1 MRSELTQASTGRTN
15 MSWRA
20 NVRLNGKIAIVTGA
34 ASGIGL
40 AVANR
45 FAAEGAKVVIGDRNT
60 DGVQEAAQAIGP
72 AASALALD
80 VADEGSCQAI
90 IDHAVGQHGGLDIL
104 CNIAGVLDFGR
115 FSDLDRGRWDR
126 VMAVNLTGVYHMC
139 RAAMPHLIERRGN
152 IVNMASAAGL
162 VGVPYNSAYTASKH
176 GVVGL
181 TRALALEFSKE
192 GVRVNAVCPGG
203 VDTPMLHQTPPENID
218 WQMVMRSA
226 SWLDGGAMATPDDI
240 ADAVTFLAS
249 SEARRVTGVAFS
261 VDGGQTAG

>member
-1 MRSELTQASTGRTN
+1 
-15 MSWRA
+15 
-20 NVRLNGKIAIVTGA
+20 VTGA

-40 AVANR
+40 AVAKR
-45 FAAEGAKVVIGDRNT
+45 FAAEGAQIVIGDRNA
-60 DGVQEAAQAIGP
+60 DGLRDAVQAIGSS
-72 AASALALD
+72 ASALALD
-80 VADEGSCQAI
+80 VADEDSCQAI

-115 FSDLDRGRWDR
+115 FAEVDRTRWDR
-126 VMAVNLTGVYHMC
+126 VISVNLTGVYQMC

-181 TRALALEFSKE
+181 TKALALEFSKE

-203 VDTPMLHQTPPENID
+203 VDTPMLHQSPPDNID

-226 SWLDGGAMATPDDI
+226 SWLDSGAMATPDDI

-249 SEARRVTGVAFS
+249 QEARRITGAAFT

>member
-1 MRSELTQASTGRTN
+1 MRLDGRT
-15 MSWRA
+15 A
-20 NVRLNGKIAIVTGA
+20 VVTGA
-34 ASGIGL
+34 ASGIGR
-40 AVANR
+40 AVAQR
-45 FAAEGAKVVIGDRNT
+45 LAAEGAQVVIGDRNAQGLAET
-60 DGVQEAAQAIGP
+60 AELIGTAATTAT
-72 AASALALD
+72 LD
-80 VADEGSCQAI
+80 VAVEASCGAI
-90 IDHAVGQHGGLDIL
+90 IDRAVTLHGGLDIL

-115 FSDLDRGRWDR
+115 FADVDRTRWDR
-126 VMAVNLTGVYHMC
+126 VISVNLTGVYHMC

-162 VGVPYNSAYTASKH
+162 VGVPYNSVYTASKH

-181 TRALALEFSKE
+181 TKALALEFSKE

-203 VDTPMLHQTPPENID
+203 VDTPMLHQSPPENID

-226 SWLDGGAMATPDDI
+226 SWLDSGAMATPDDI

-249 SEARRVTGVAFS
+249 SEARRITGACFT

>member
-1 MRSELTQASTGRTN
+1 MRLD
-15 MSWRA
+15 
-20 NVRLNGKIAIVTGA
+20 GKIAVVTGA

-40 AVANR
+40 AVAR
-45 FAAEGAKVVIGDRNT
+45 RLAADGAKVVIGDRNAQ
-60 DGVQEAAQAIGP
+60 GVEDAAQAIGP
-72 AASALALD
+72 AATALALD
-80 VADEGSCQAI
+80 VADEASCKAI
-90 IDHAVGQHGGLDIL
+90 IDRAVTLRGGLDIL

-115 FSDLDRGRWDR
+115 FEDVDRTRWDR
-126 VMAVNLTGVYHMC
+126 VISVNLTGVYQMC
-139 RAAMPHLIERRGN
+139 RAAMPHLVARRGN
-152 IVNMASAAGL
+152 VVNMASAAGL

-203 VDTPMLHQTPPENID
+203 VDTPMLHQTPPDNID

-226 SWLDGGAMATPDDI
+226 SWLDSGAMATTDDI
-240 ADAVTFLAS
+240 ADTVAFLAS
-249 SEARRVTGVAFS
+249 AEAKRITGVAFP